1 LYIDLYITMNI
12 SNFSNVRDLLPI
24 LNGAIIT
31 DLFVVYLLLSKSIRT
46 KTLETWYRK
55 FQLGAFMADVLSLVI
70 GVIIARFVYTYL
82 KLKWSLAL
90 FLLVVV
96 IVQLI
101 HDLSFYQFF
110 SNMPRGLSTVL
121 DVFSDYAKEN
131 GYIILFADAGM
142 MISTVLIASILLSN
156 VSVNLNIVLLIV
168 LMYITPYFVYSV

>member
-1 LYIDLYITMNI
+1 MNI

>member
-1 LYIDLYITMNI
+1 MDI
-12 SNFSNVRDLLPI
+12 SNFSNTRDLLPI

-31 DLFVVYLLLSKSIRT
+31 DLFVIYLLLSKSIRT

-55 FQLGAFMADVLSLVI
+55 FNIGAFVADVLSLVI
-70 GVIIARFVYTYL
+70 GVVIARFVYNAF

-110 SNMPRGLSTVL
+110 SNIPRGWSAVL
-121 DVFSDYAKEN
+121 DVFSDYAKEK

-142 MISTVLIASILLSN
+142 MISTVLISSMLLSN
-156 VSVNLNIVLLIV
+156 ISVNLNIVLLIV
-168 LMYITPYFVYSV
+168 LMYMMPYFVYSV

>member
-1 LYIDLYITMNI
+1 
-12 SNFSNVRDLLPI
+12 
-24 LNGAIIT
+24 
-31 DLFVVYLLLSKSIRT
+31 
-46 KTLETWYRK
+46 
-55 FQLGAFMADVLSLVI
+55 MADVLSLVI
-70 GVIIARFVYTYL
+70 GVIIARFVYTEF
-82 KLKWSLAL
+82 KWKWSLAL

-110 SNMPRGLSTVL
+110 SNMPRGLSSVL

>member
-1 LYIDLYITMNI
+1 MNI

-70 GVIIARFVYTYL
+70 GVIIARFVYTSL

-96 IVQLI
+96 MVQLI

-142 MISTVLIASILLSN
+142 MISTVLISSILLSN

>member
-1 LYIDLYITMNI
+1 MNISNI
-12 SNFSNVRDLLPI
+12 SNFSNARDLLPI
-24 LNGAIIT
+24 LNAAIVT
-31 DLFVVYLLLSKSIRT
+31 DLFVIYLLLSKNIRT

-70 GVIIARFVYTYL
+70 GVIIARFVYTAF
-82 KLKWSLAL
+82 KWKWSLAL

-110 SNMPRGLSTVL
+110 SNMPRELSSVL

>member
-1 LYIDLYITMNI
+1 MNISNI
-12 SNFSNVRDLLPI
+12 SNFSNARDLLPI

-31 DLFVVYLLLSKSIRT
+31 DLFVIYLLLSKKIKT

-55 FQLGAFMADVLSLVI
+55 FQLGAFMADVLSIVI
-70 GVIIARFVYTYL
+70 GVIIARFVYTAL
-82 KLKWSLAL
+82 KWKWSLAL

-110 SNMPRGLSTVL
+110 SNTPRGWSTVL

-131 GYIILFADAGM
+131 GYIILFADAAM
-142 MISTVLIASILLSN
+142 MISTVLIASMWLSN

-168 LMYITPYFVYSV
+168 LTYMIPYFVYSV